1 MDRLNLRD
9 VLAGLIFILI
19 GASFALS
26 ARSIEIG
33 TAFRMGPGYFPLLLS
48 GLLMLIGAVIA
59 LSALA
64 NGTNESLGPV
74 PWRGLVLVLA
84 APVVF
89 GLTVRR
95 LGLVPAIVGLCKPPR
110 RLSPCRSHGSRA
122 HAVLPCCVY
131 LRPSPAAPAV
141 WPLAQVLSAHGHLQQ
156 FGHGLRHGC

>member
-9 VLAGLIFILI
+9 ALAGLIFILI

-26 ARSIEIG
+26 TRSIEIG

-48 GLLMLIGAVIA
+48 GLLILIGWVIA
-59 LSALA
+59 LSAIA

-95 LGLVPAIVGLCKPPR
+95 LGLVPAIAITSVLAVYASRRAGTRLAAVMAAGLTLFC
-110 RLSPCRSHGSRA
+110 L
-122 HAVLPCCVY
+122 AVFTY
-131 LRPSPAAPAV
+131 
-141 WPLAQVLSAHGHLQQ
+141 
-156 FGHGLRHGC
+156 GLRLPLPLFGPWLRF